1 LAPPWSFA
9 ILSNV
14 NVYHNGPTLF
24 LIIRLEWPVIMKKQ
38 VTFLL
43 AILLMVSLSACK
55 NEASLQ
61 TQASA
66 KQELVVDEYAVFVDF
81 KLKGEDQKKLMAEF
95 LKKTETFVAWAH
107 QGFSKDQLAGE
118 NINLQPVYAYPEN
131 QPRHI
136 VAYQV
141 NQRFKIS
148 ALSFEQY
155 NKLLPELPA
164 FNAQSFGQA
173 GVKVSEQQA
182 SLTRQKLA
190 SDAFAKNQQKANHLA
205 QLSGLC
211 KLEVLEVKEFDQGGA
226 QPRMMMMKSK
236 EGAQAPSKQTLSVR
250 LDINWRA
257 ESC

>member
-1 LAPPWSFA
+1 MNLLERPVTINIHAKYMLVMLLVAFLA
-9 ILSNV
+9 
-14 NVYHNGPTLF
+14 
-24 LIIRLEWPVIMKKQ
+24 
-38 VTFLL
+38 
-43 AILLMVSLSACK
+43 ACK
-55 NEASLQ
+55 DEASLQ

-66 KQELVVDEYAVFVDF
+66 KQELVVDEYAVFVGF
-81 KLKGEDQKKLMAEF
+81 KLKGEDQKKLMADF
-95 LKKTETFVAWAH
+95 LKKTEKFVTWAH
-107 QGFSKDQLAGE
+107 QEYSKDQLAGE
-118 NINLQPVYAYPEN
+118 NINLQPVYEYPEN
-131 QPRHI
+131 KPRRI

-148 ALSFEQY
+148 ALSFDEY

-250 LDINWRA
+250 LDIKWRA

>member
-1 LAPPWSFA
+1 M
-9 ILSNV
+9 LSNV

-66 KQELVVDEYAVFVDF
+66 KQELVVDEYAVYVDF

-95 LKKTETFVAWAH
+95 LKKTEIFVAWVH
-107 QGFSKDQLAGE
+107 LEFSKDQLAGE

-250 LDINWRA
+250 LDIKWRA
-257 ESC
+257 EPC

>member
-1 LAPPWSFA
+1 MT
-9 ILSNV
+9 V
-14 NVYHNGPTLF
+14 TL
-24 LIIRLEWPVIMKKQ
+24 KY
-38 VTFLL
+38 LL
-43 AILLMVSLSACK
+43 GLLLVASLSACK
-55 NEASLQ
+55 DEASLH

-66 KQELVVDEYAVFVDF
+66 KTQVSADEYLVFVDF
-81 KLKGEDQKKLMAEF
+81 KHKGVNQKTLMAEF

-107 QGFSKDQLAGE
+107 QEFSKDQLAGE
-118 NINLQPVYAYPEN
+118 NINLQPVYEYPEN
-131 QPRHI
+131 KPRHI

-148 ALSFEQY
+148 GLSFEQY

-173 GVKVSEQQA
+173 GIKVSEQQTFI
-182 SLTRQKLA
+182 TRQKLA

-211 KLEVLEVKEFDQGGA
+211 KLEVSEVKEFDQGGA

-250 LDINWRA
+250 LGIKWRA